1 MMYTTSQLTY
11 NEYMFNITGE
21 DLMFEA
27 EALSPGDICA
37 VRSIGREQ
45 GCSRSKLSSGDI
57 CAVRSIGREQGCS
70 RSKLSQGDICAV
82 RSMYHN

>member
-1 MMYTTSQLTY
+1 MMYTTSQLTS
-11 NEYMFNITGE
+11 NGIKYMFNITGE
-21 DLMFEA
+21 DLIFEA

-45 GCSRSKLSSGDI
+45 GCSRSKLSP
-57 CAVRSIGREQGCS
+57 
-70 RSKLSQGDICAV
+70 GDICAV